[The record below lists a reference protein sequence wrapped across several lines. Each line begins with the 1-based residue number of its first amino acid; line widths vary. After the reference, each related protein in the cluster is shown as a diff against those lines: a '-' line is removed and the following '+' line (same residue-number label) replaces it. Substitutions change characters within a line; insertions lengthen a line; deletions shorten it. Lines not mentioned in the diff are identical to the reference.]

1 MHLIKPFNKLTPF
14 EKNIMTYL
22 MAANPDVEL
31 AKMLFLAHLRE
42 QLNNP
47 CFLSQIEGWSEEDAK
62 KGGSIQAGIVLAAF
76 DTLKTEEKKFIENI
90 FAQGGNFSE
99 LAKKASTLSDS
110 NGRNKP
116 YFFIAPRW
124 GRFINGDFYG
134 CLNMLMNLYQ
144 YPIFAMKNN
153 PVLVAIDFPFFSNS
167 PNVAYYNPNISTD
180 IHQLAY
186 CINIAS
192 KERPN
197 IYFKWLSTVEC
208 ISDFIKNRFA
218 GFYTGADVPIV
229 NIVIGNTVY
238 LHRFYELLYEFFNF
252 HPGGNYLLMEGKFI
266 QKPAYYSIKEG
277 FEFYKINFVI
287 EKDYYSDTS
296 DADFQKATNEKMQ
309 KIAQD
314 LHFKERKITYQI
326 LI

>member
-1 MHLIKPFNKLTPF
+1 MHVIKPFNELSEFEQQIIKILT
-14 EKNIMTYL
+14 
-22 MAANPDVEL
+22 AANPDVEL
-31 AKMLFLAHLRE
+31 AKMLFLGYLR
-42 QLNNP
+42 QQRNDP
-47 CFLSQIEGWSEEDAK
+47 DFLSEIEGWNEEEAK
-62 KGGSIQAGIVLAAF
+62 KGGIETAGVSNCF
-76 DTLKTEEKKFIENI
+76 ECLKQEEKKFIENI

-99 LAKKASTLSDS
+99 LGKKASALVDS

-124 GRFINGDFYG
+124 GRFINGGFYG

-167 PNVAYYNPNISTD
+167 PNVGYYNPNISTY
-180 IHQLAY
+180 IHQLAC

-197 IYFKWLSTVEC
+197 IYFKWLSTVEF

-218 GFYTGADVPIV
+218 GFFIGADVPIV
-229 NIVIGNTVY
+229 NIVIGNNVY
-238 LHRFYELLYEFFNF
+238 LHRFYELLYDFFDF
-252 HPGGNYLLMEGKFI
+252 HPGGCYLLMEGKFI

-287 EKDYYSDTS
+287 EKDYYSN
-296 DADFQKATNEKMQ
+296 ADFQKATNEKMQ

-314 LHFKERKITYQI
+314 LHFEERKITYQI